1 MLRTSDYRPF
11 QPLTFLKSL
20 LNNCKAM
27 FQMMMLVWLP
37 CSGQALGVLS
47 ARERA
52 GLDHD
57 RQDTRHWRQCGATG
71 GQVAANLR

>member
-1 MLRTSDYRPF
+1 
-11 QPLTFLKSL
+11 
-20 LNNCKAM
+20 
-27 FQMMMLVWLP
+27 MMMLVWLP

-52 GLDHD
+52 GLDQD
-57 RQDTRHWRQCGATG
+57 RQDTRHWRQSGATG